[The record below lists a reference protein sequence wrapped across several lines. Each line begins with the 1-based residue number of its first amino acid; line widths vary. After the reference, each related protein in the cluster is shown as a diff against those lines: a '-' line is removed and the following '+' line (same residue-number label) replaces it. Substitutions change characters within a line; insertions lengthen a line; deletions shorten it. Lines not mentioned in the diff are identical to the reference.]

1 MSNKANN
8 KADERRREQ
17 RAASARV
24 RRQNEREEEAE
35 METQYRENE
44 KRINNL
50 EKMVDKLN
58 AELKKW
64 TTLNGLSGLRAI
76 I

>member
-1 MSNKANN
+1 MSNSAN
-8 KADERRREQ
+8 KRADERRREQ

-24 RRQNEREEEAE
+24 RRQNEREDEAE

-64 TTLNGLSGLRAI
+64 TTLSGFQTTV
-76 I
+76 